1 MKVTQEWIAPLFFNR
16 LSEKQKHTVF
26 YCPFT
31 AHKAPGVGFC
41 PSEAFHGQVH
51 ISPAPRSVG
60 AQRRREDPRP
70 PCVKGKA
77 YQLHGWP
84 HLSGMQQGHG
94 TKVASFLCKESTTCP
109 ENCCLTLKWQRR
121 TVHEKQFPS
130 LTFVFIKQNS
140 VLLWVLSF
148 FGQTLKKSPAYSLV
162 KTIYC
167 SGHLYSCVFVPNK
180 CTYQSEAVIER
191 SQVYRVRTLA
201 PGLCEM

>member
-1 MKVTQEWIAPLFFNR
+1 MTSSVWITENDCFQRSQLSSLKIKHVTTPTVLPSFIVTTWKTQEWIAPLFFNR

-84 HLSGMQQGHG
+84 HLSGMRQGHG
-94 TKVASFLCKESTTCP
+94 TKVASFLCKGSTTCP
-109 ENCCLTLKWQRR
+109 ENCCLTLKWLSAAQSTR
-121 TVHEKQFPS
+121 
-130 LTFVFIKQNS
+130 NS
-140 VLLWVLSF
+140 S
-148 FGQTLKKSPAYSLV
+148 
-162 KTIYC
+162 
-167 SGHLYSCVFVPNK
+167 HL
-180 CTYQSEAVIER
+180 
-191 SQVYRVRTLA
+191 
-201 PGLCEM
+201 